1 ALERFVETLR
11 DAGITDNKDPRIDT
25 LFRDSESG
33 KVYRK
38 VIRRAKSW
46 LFAAPTFEHWS
57 GVREREFGFSAT
69 EIFPAESEGGAAL
82 PIDFML
88 QVAFTSAPDFRE
100 ARPDESE
107 TNDANRSDEHPWEFP
122 TVRQRIHSIVLER
135 VAEDPRNKTI
145 LADSAEFVILQR
157 FFRL

>member
-1 ALERFVETLR
+1 
-11 DAGITDNKDPRIDT
+11 
-25 LFRDSESG
+25 
-33 KVYRK
+33 
-38 VIRRAKSW
+38 
-46 LFAAPTFEHWS
+46 S

-69 EIFPAESEGGAAL
+69 EIFPAESESGAAL

-135 VAEDPRNKTI
+135 VAEDPGTKRL
-145 LADSAEFVILQR
+145 LADSAEFVFLQR
-157 FFRL
+157 FFRLAFSGKLGQDFPIEKLEGLMAATATAATGTPSRTPRWNVRPAQQELRLGATLNAQ